1 MQVGYNMINFFNI
14 TVYNVKFLFI
24 KAPSFKSFQYFV
36 KKWKMGT
43 VDIKL
48 LTLFRSEDSQVI
60 WLSPLKVSLTRH
72 SKVIISINVQPC
84 SFLQD
89 THWAYLLF
97 HLIHCSGVI

>member
-1 MQVGYNMINFFNI
+1 MINLFNI

-60 WLSPLKVSLTRH
+60 
-72 SKVIISINVQPC
+72 
-84 SFLQD
+84 
-89 THWAYLLF
+89 
-97 HLIHCSGVI
+97 